1 MINRFGG
8 NMKVILTQD
17 VKSLG
22 KKNQLVDVSD
32 GYAKNFLFKKNLA
45 IEADAKNLNIMKD
58 RMQSDNSKKDR
69 ELIEANILKSKLE
82 GKQVKMEVRAGENG
96 KLFGSITTKDIA
108 DAIANQYKADI
119 DKRKIQLDEPVK
131 SIGKSAV
138 VIKIHADV
146 SISIELLITEKA

>member
-1 MINRFGG
+1 
-8 NMKVILTQD
+8 MKVILTQD

-22 KKNQLVDVSD
+22 KRNQLVDVSD

-69 ELIEANILKSKLE
+69 EFIEANILKSKLE

-108 DAIANQYKADI
+108 DAIASQYKAEI

>member
-1 MINRFGG
+1 
-8 NMKVILTQD
+8 MKVILTQD

-22 KKNQLVDVSD
+22 KRNQLVDVSD

-108 DAIANQYKADI
+108 DAIASQYKAEI

-131 SIGKSAV
+131 STGKSAV

-146 SISIELLITEKA
+146 SINIELLITEKA

>member
-1 MINRFGG
+1 
-8 NMKVILTQD
+8 MKVILTQD

-22 KKNQLVDVSD
+22 KRNQLVDVSD

-69 ELIEANILKSKLE
+69 EFIEANILKSKLE

-108 DAIANQYKADI
+108 DAIASQYKAEI

-146 SISIELLITEKA
+146 SINIELLITEKV

>member
-1 MINRFGG
+1 
-8 NMKVILTQD
+8 MKVILTQD

-69 ELIEANILKSKLE
+69 EFIEANILKSKLE

-108 DAIANQYKADI
+108 DAIASQYKAEI

-146 SISIELLITEKA
+146 SINIELLITEKA

>member
-131 SIGKSAV
+131 STGKSAV

-146 SISIELLITEKA
+146 SINIELLITEKV

>member
-1 MINRFGG
+1 
-8 NMKVILTQD
+8 MKVILTQD

-146 SISIELLITEKA
+146 SINIELLITEKV

>member
-1 MINRFGG
+1 
-8 NMKVILTQD
+8 MKVILTQD

-22 KKNQLVDVSD
+22 KRNQLVDVSD

-146 SISIELLITEKA
+146 SINIELLITEKA

>member
-1 MINRFGG
+1 
-8 NMKVILTQD
+8 MKVILTQD

-22 KKNQLVDVSD
+22 KRNQLVDVSD

-131 SIGKSAV
+131 STGKSAV

-146 SISIELLITEKA
+146 SINIELLITEKV

>member
-1 MINRFGG
+1 
-8 NMKVILTQD
+8 MKVILTQD

-22 KKNQLVDVSD
+22 KRNQLVDVSD

-69 ELIEANILKSKLE
+69 EFIEANILKSKLE

-108 DAIANQYKADI
+108 DAIASQYKAEI

-146 SISIELLITEKA
+146 SINIELLITEKA

>member
-1 MINRFGG
+1 
-8 NMKVILTQD
+8 MKVILTQD

-22 KKNQLVDVSD
+22 KRNQLVDVSD

-108 DAIANQYKADI
+108 DAIASQYKAEI

-146 SISIELLITEKA
+146 SINIELLITEKA

>member
-1 MINRFGG
+1 
-8 NMKVILTQD
+8 MKVILTQD

-108 DAIANQYKADI
+108 DAIASQYKAEI

-146 SISIELLITEKA
+146 SINIELLITEKA

>member
-1 MINRFGG
+1 
-8 NMKVILTQD
+8 MKVILTQD

-131 SIGKSAV
+131 STGKSAV

-146 SISIELLITEKA
+146 SINIELLITEKV

>member
-1 MINRFGG
+1 
-8 NMKVILTQD
+8 MKVILTQD

-119 DKRKIQLDEPVK
+119 DKGRYSLMN
-131 SIGKSAV
+131 
-138 VIKIHADV
+138 
-146 SISIELLITEKA
+146 L

>member
-1 MINRFGG
+1 
-8 NMKVILTQD
+8 MKVILTQD

-108 DAIANQYKADI
+108 DAIANQYKANI

-131 SIGKSAV
+131 STGKSAV

-146 SISIELLITEKA
+146 SINIELLITEKV